1 MGYPSQTRDIKEDN
15 SWGEI
20 QISNPRTRPKGGL
33 IRRVKDWSSTEF
45 IFSSTSHTLGADER
59 KEYAMNAIA
68 ITIIFLIRVVVPLV
82 ILLTLGEWMRRRDV
96 NYWTRM

>member
-1 MGYPSQTRDIKEDN
+1 
-15 SWGEI
+15 
-20 QISNPRTRPKGGL
+20 
-33 IRRVKDWSSTEF
+33 
-45 IFSSTSHTLGADER
+45 
-59 KEYAMNAIA
+59 MNAIA